1 MGGGTLGAGA
11 SISPLVLPDPRKT
24 DAHMRPQ
31 NLNDPESDQAP
42 LCGRVKLGEERC
54 VTTQRTPAY
63 KITEITGNTAMEKKK
78 MNKHE
83 NSNILQNDFE
93 KLVKTLILLHFQVLL
108 ILFMLSFLLSSLLRD
123 EVKIKVTL

>member
-1 MGGGTLGAGA
+1 MRYDTKNARVQDYRGY
-11 SISPLVLPDPRKT
+11 RKYF
-24 DAHMRPQ
+24 
-31 NLNDPESDQAP
+31 NE
-42 LCGRVKLGEERC
+42 K
-54 VTTQRTPAY
+54 
-63 KITEITGNTAMEKKK
+63 KKKK

-123 EVKIKVTL
+123 EVKSKSRYNLS

>member
-1 MGGGTLGAGA
+1 
-11 SISPLVLPDPRKT
+11 
-24 DAHMRPQ
+24 MRPQ

-42 LCGRVKLGEERC
+42 LCRRVKLGEERC

-63 KITEITGNTAMEKKK
+63 KITEITGNTAMKKK

-108 ILFMLSFLLSSLLRD
+108 ILFMLSFLLSSLLCD
-123 EVKIKVTL
+123 EVKSKSRYNLS

>member
-1 MGGGTLGAGA
+1 
-11 SISPLVLPDPRKT
+11 
-24 DAHMRPQ
+24 MRPQ

-42 LCGRVKLGEERC
+42 LCRRVKLGEERC

-63 KITEITGNTAMEKKK
+63 KITEITGNTAMKKKKK

-83 NSNILQNDFE
+83 NSNILKNDFE

-123 EVKIKVTL
+123 EVKSKSRYNLS